1 MRHSVVIQFDALCI
15 ASLLAVA
22 PVLAQAQAAAGQSQ
36 DIKTMLLGT
45 TAWRAEISRPGGS
58 AVSDIVF
65 EAKGDKVVA
74 KLRSITTGQGCER
87 DVTITTDV
95 VKFDGCQVKDVTLR
109 FDPNDREYPFKGKS
123 ADNNWKLTRK

>member
-1 MRHSVVIQFDALCI
+1 MRRSVVIQFDALCI

-95 VKFDGCQVKDVTLR
+95 VKFDGCQDKDVTLR
-109 FDPNDREYPFKGKS
+109 FDPNDREYPFKVKS
-123 ADNNWKLTRK
+123 TDNNWKLTRK